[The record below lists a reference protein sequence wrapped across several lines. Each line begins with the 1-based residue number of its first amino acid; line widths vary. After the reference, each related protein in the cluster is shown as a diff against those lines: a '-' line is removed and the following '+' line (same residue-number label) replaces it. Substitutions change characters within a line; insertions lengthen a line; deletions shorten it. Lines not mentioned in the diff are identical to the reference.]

1 MKKTLPLFLLPLL
14 TGCLPGE
21 SKEAQVCLDLSRSV
35 ITDPSS
41 LKVNSLNTQQGPL
54 SAAMLEHFLRGKAGG
69 ELTTISR
76 LRLDAHRD
84 GTLRAEQT
92 FIEIDFTHDSPLGKR
107 RDQSLCQYI
116 ELDGKVELASFTYRG
131 RDVEQ
136 HQFMQ
141 FFMQRQRPELL
152 SPSYTIKE

>member
-1 MKKTLPLFLLPLL
+1 
-14 TGCLPGE
+14 
-21 SKEAQVCLDLSRSV
+21 
-35 ITDPSS
+35 
-41 LKVNSLNTQQGPL
+41 
-54 SAAMLEHFLRGKAGG
+54 MLEHFLRGKAGG

>member
-14 TGCLPGE
+14 AGCLPGE

-41 LKVNSLNTQQGPL
+41 LKVNSLNTRRGLL
-54 SAAMLEHFLRGKAGG
+54 SAGALEHFLRGKAGG
-69 ELTTISR
+69 ELTTLSK
-76 LRLDAHRD
+76 LRMDGHRD
-84 GTLRAEQT
+84 GTLRSEQR
-92 FIEIDFTHDSPLGKR
+92 FIELDFTHDSQLGKLR
-107 RDQSLCQYI
+107 EQSLCRYI
-116 ELDGKVELASFTYRG
+116 ELDGRVELASFTYRG